1 MAKSDF
7 FYKFLHK
14 DKCYSTSK
22 VQHVI
27 LKVMYNLV
35 QDLNVH

>member
-14 DKCYSTSK
+14 DKCYSTYK
-22 VQHVI
+22 TEHVI
-27 LKVMYNLV
+27 LKVLANLV
-35 QDLNVH
+35 QGLNVH